1 MTTLWNNASKAL
13 SVNDLEYTYM
23 YAFAIIQNIK
33 FRVTKSNALKQPRV
47 EGFGL
52 QTMNS
57 LTAYGA
63 FDLKMKYIPHI
74 SITANLLLIYN
85 NNTITIKETTGTSN
99 EFFPNL
105 NEG

>member
-52 QTMNS
+52 Q
-57 LTAYGA
+57 AVA
-63 FDLKMKYIPHI
+63 
-74 SITANLLLIYN
+74 
-85 NNTITIKETTGTSN
+85 
-99 EFFPNL
+99 
-105 NEG
+105 